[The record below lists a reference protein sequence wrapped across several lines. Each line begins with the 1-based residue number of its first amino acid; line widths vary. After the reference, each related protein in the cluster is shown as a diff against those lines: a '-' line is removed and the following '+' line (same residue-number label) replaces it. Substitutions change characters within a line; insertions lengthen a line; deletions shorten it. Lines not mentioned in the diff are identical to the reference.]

1 MVPRTAQPRV
11 LGLHQA
17 DRIVLVLLSTVIFA
31 IALLLGCEL
40 SAGALNRIEL
50 NAVIGSAIALGL
62 IQVWLSLRTVL
73 ALTLWASADATG
85 LSGTGA
91 RAGTPWALP
100 VWWLGTI
107 PTGWLPLAL
116 PGHEHEPPFLALS
129 LVMIAWSAR
138 ALTQSVQALE
148 ARSIGTAPR

>member
-1 MVPRTAQPRV
+1 MGPRAAPPRV

-17 DRIVLVLLSTVIFA
+17 DRIILIVLSTVIFA
-31 IALLLGCEL
+31 IALLLGREL
-40 SAGALNRIEL
+40 TAGGLNRIEL
-50 NAVIGSAIALGL
+50 NGVITAAITLGL

-73 ALTLWASADATG
+73 SLTLWASAGATG
-85 LSGTGA
+85 LPARGGA
-91 RAGTPWALP
+91 PWALP

-129 LVMIAWSAR
+129 LIMIAWSAR
-138 ALTQSVQALE
+138 ALTQSVQSLE
-148 ARSIGTAPR
+148 ARALGPAPR

>member
-31 IALLLGCEL
+31 IALLLGREL

-85 LSGTGA
+85 LPGAGA
-91 RAGTPWALP
+91 RGGAPWALP

-148 ARSIGTAPR
+148 GRTLGDASR

>member
-1 MVPRTAQPRV
+1 MVSRPGQPRV

-17 DRIVLVLLSTVIFA
+17 DRIVLILLSTVIFA
-31 IALLLGCEL
+31 IT
-40 SAGALNRIEL
+40 
-50 NAVIGSAIALGL
+50 LGL

-73 ALTLWASADATG
+73 ALTLWASA
-85 LSGTGA
+85 GA
-91 RAGTPWALP
+91 GGAPWALP

-138 ALTQSVQALE
+138 ILTQSVQGLE
-148 ARSIGTAPR
+148 ARALDPARR